1 MKWIEKYENG
11 LYYMREKLYLEG
23 LGNMIVNNERIDGW
37 LDELKKI
44 MIQLEELPNPDTNQ
58 IEVYDGIYWDI
69 VNLMEEFSLDEILDE
84 LNKEKTIP
92 IHTIWDIPGVK

>member
-1 MKWIEKYENG
+1 MKWIGEYENG
-11 LYYMREKLYLEG
+11 LDYMREKLYREG
-23 LGNMIVNNERIDGW
+23 LMKVVVDKERIDGW